1 MMALND
7 IAIANEGLADWTFTT
22 ERKKLARQNGGRPY
36 YGRML
41 MAHVY
46 EALSIIQEIE
56 GTPNLR
62 ALVQAC
68 DRETQSSFDAVADF
82 LKTSDY
88 QRLCRIRNNVSFHY
102 VGKLAVRALD
112 QIDRKFPSHA
122 SMYSLGHDPDPPPTK
137 WSDLRYV
144 STSRRTAMARKRYK
158 PEEIVAKL
166 RQVDVLVSQGQDMAD
181 AIRQIGV
188 SEVTYY
194 RWRQEF
200 GGLKIEQVKR
210 LKELE
215 LENSRLRKAV
225 SDLTLDKLILKEAA
239 RGNF

>member
-1 MMALND
+1 MFSGAQRPRLLTS
-7 IAIANEGLADWTFTT
+7 AICLYIDPHTVPVDPDFRFAD
-22 ERKKLARQNGGRPY
+22 
-36 YGRML
+36 
-41 MAHVY
+41 
-46 EALSIIQEIE
+46 
-56 GTPNLR
+56 
-62 ALVQAC
+62 
-68 DRETQSSFDAVADF
+68 
-82 LKTSDY
+82 
-88 QRLCRIRNNVSFHY
+88 
-102 VGKLAVRALD
+102 
-112 QIDRKFPSHA
+112 
-122 SMYSLGHDPDPPPTK
+122 DPPPTK

-158 PEEIVAKL
+158 PEEVVAKL

-210 LKELE
+210 LKDLE

-225 SDLTLDKLILKEAA
+225 SDLTLDKLILQEAA